1 LLAGGPALTDPAHRG
16 NSQNCI
22 KYKYEYTMDTS
33 YIEGIK
39 RLRENTTFIEFDDIL
54 NSIKSANDLGD
65 LDRYLD
71 SVEFLMN
78 VEDLNPASAFQKAF
92 QDLTSE
98 P

>member
-1 LLAGGPALTDPAHRG
+1 
-16 NSQNCI
+16 
-22 KYKYEYTMDTS
+22 MDTS

-65 LDRYLD
+65 LERYID

-78 VEDLNPASAFQKAF
+78 VEGLNPASAFEKAF
-92 QDLTSE
+92 HDLASE